1 MFESSLLVEL
11 VVERWESEELSF
23 ESKKCNVSYKLW
35 TFKKLSELYLTF
47 MVDRL
52 IRNEP
57 SQRITSVGSFLVCIC
72 LAFTIITQKLVFDR
86 TSCGHLCFENVPE
99 WYIISVA
106 VSSFFPMPIYIIKIA
121 WLRNDPCSIYNDI
134 NLITIHTSSKELFTY
149 LPSI

>member
-23 ESKKCNVSYKLW
+23 ESKKCNLCYKLW
-35 TFKKLSELYLTF
+35 TFKKLIEF
-47 MVDRL
+47 MVHRL

-57 SQRITSVGSFLVCIC
+57 SQRITSVGSFLVCIS
-72 LAFTIITQKLVFDR
+72 LAFTSITQKLVFDR

-106 VSSFFPMPIYIIKIA
+106 VSSFFPMPIYMIKIE
-121 WLRNDPCSIYNDI
+121 WLRNNPCSVYIDVRTIY
-134 NLITIHTSSKELFTY
+134 TSSKVPFTY
-149 LPSI
+149 MPSI